1 MKTKIIVAGIGGVG
15 GYFGGLL
22 ANGYHQNENIE
33 ISFVARGKH
42 LKEIKKNGLKV
53 IKADTEFIAKPTIAT
68 DNPSEI
74 GTADFIIISTK
85 SYDLE
90 TVVRQLMPCVDEHT
104 IILPLLNGVDSK
116 RKIEHLL
123 PNNLV
128 LEGCVYIVSRLKE
141 PGVIENMGNIE
152 SLFFGLDQYESN
164 QLNTL
169 EQILKEANV
178 NVTQSK
184 NISTIIW
191 EKYIFISA
199 IASATSYYDKC
210 VGELLLDTTCVSTI
224 QSLIEEVNGLA
235 KAKNISISEDM
246 MEKCM
251 QRIKALPFDTTSSM
265 HSDYRNGKT
274 HTELDSL
281 TLYVIRER
289 EKLGLESPAY
299 QAISARLSNAK

>member
-1 MKTKIIVAGIGGVG
+1 MAGIGGVG

-22 ANGYHQNENIE
+22 ANYYHQDENIE

-42 LKEIKKNGLKV
+42 LEEIKRNGLKV
-53 IKADTEFIAKPTIAT
+53 IKADSEFIAKPSKAT
-68 DNPSEI
+68 DHPSEI
-74 GTADFIIISTK
+74 GIADFIIISTK

-90 TVVRQLMPCVDEHT
+90 TVVQQLMPCMDEHT

-123 PNNLV
+123 PHNLV

-152 SLFFGLDQYESN
+152 TLFFGLDQYESDR
-164 QLNTL
+164 LNTL
-169 EQILKEANV
+169 ENILKKANI

-210 VGELLLDTTCVSTI
+210 IGELLLDTACVSTI
-224 QSLIEEVNGLA
+224 QSLIEEVSGLA
-235 KAKNISISEDM
+235 KAKNITISEDI

-251 QRIKALPFDTTSSM
+251 QRLKALPFETTSSM
-265 HSDYRNGKT
+265 HSDYRNGKSQ
-274 HTELDSL
+274 TELDSL

-289 EKLGLESPAY
+289 EKLGLKCPAY
-299 QAISARLSNAK
+299 QAISDRLNKAK